1 MSNLTPQDVRNLFD
15 LSSPLKRELDEKK
28 AKQNQQDNSTANN
41 GTNAEGLP
49 DGYSYV
55 DPLST

>member
-1 MSNLTPQDVRNLFD
+1 MSNLTLQDVRNLFD
-15 LSSPLKRELDEKK
+15 LSSPLKRKLDEK
-28 AKQNQQDNSTANN
+28 AKQDAKNNSTANN